1 MPEDLPNDTE
11 HALPEGRYGDP
22 SDPCLDAAAAAYL
35 GVRLQTVYA
44 MEARGVLKG
53 EQHLSRRHGRYIT
66 TYRLSALKEIKD
78 RWDSDRGGGRYR
90 AKDGTSLVGLKKAE
104 EVSGIPIY
112 TWRWQ
117 RDHDGFMK
125 DEG

>member
-53 EQHLSRRHGRYIT
+53 NNTSREDMV
-66 TYRLSALKEIKD
+66 A
-78 RWDSDRGGGRYR
+78 
-90 AKDGTSLVGLKKAE
+90 TSPPTASPL
-104 EVSGIPIY
+104 
-112 TWRWQ
+112 
-117 RDHDGFMK
+117 
-125 DEG
+125 

>member
-1 MPEDLPNDTE
+1 
-11 HALPEGRYGDP
+11 
-22 SDPCLDAAAAAYL
+22 
-35 GVRLQTVYA
+35 
-44 MEARGVLKG
+44 
-53 EQHLSRRHGRYIT
+53 
-66 TYRLSALKEIKD
+66 LKEIKD